1 MTADTLSMLKYE
13 VTGNSLL
20 KYLVTN
26 VADGQKYITR
36 IQQIIKIVDN
46 IKH

>member
-13 VTGNSLL
+13 VTENSLL

-26 VADGQKYITR
+26 VDDGQKYNQNTTND
-36 IQQIIKIVDN
+36 QN
-46 IKH
+46 G